1 MQSCPW
7 REAEWPLLPA
17 ASTSEASYPCYLAQG
32 QLANPWNH
40 INLASLAAS
49 FVNLFLYYRLHS
61 QNHTATGRTN
71 IDVKVQNIPLIEE
84 RTPAAVEV
92 VTRPAIGGP
101 PRLPIPFNVD
111 NRMRPRGRDFYIISI
126 S

>member
-1 MQSCPW
+1 MAATTSGFHLGSLVPK
-7 REAEWPLLPA
+7 LPG
-17 ASTSEASYPCYLAQG
+17 TGLIG
-32 QLANPWNH
+32 QLANPWNQM
-40 INLASLAAS
+40 NLASLAAS

-92 VTRPAIGGP
+92 VTRPAIAGP